1 MHKWFNFE
9 SVSMESQKMGVKI
22 MFLIMMSKSSAAL
35 RLRPVPMLRGSLQ
48 LGADGQAWLG
58 SSSLRPPAPALLL
71 LTDDYRLLILPS

>member
-1 MHKWFNFE
+1 MVQLSE
-9 SVSMESQKMGVKI
+9 SVGIESQKIGDII
-22 MFLIMMSKSSAAL
+22 MFVIMMSRSSAAL

-58 SSSLRPPAPALLL
+58 SSSLRPPAPPLLL